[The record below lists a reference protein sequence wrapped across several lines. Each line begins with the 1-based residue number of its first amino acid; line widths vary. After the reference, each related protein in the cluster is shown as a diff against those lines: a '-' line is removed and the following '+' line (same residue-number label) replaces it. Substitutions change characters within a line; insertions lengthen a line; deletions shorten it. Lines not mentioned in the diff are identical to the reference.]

1 MPNRN
6 TFDDREKYDHS
17 SHRTTGREKG
27 DLAPAP
33 NQDEESGNAE
43 DSRTQNPRIPD
54 PARSPITR
62 RRS

>member
-33 NQDEESGNAE
+33 NQDAESAK
-43 DSRTQNPRIPD
+43 TKNPRPPD
-54 PARSPITR
+54 PTRSPNSPR
-62 RRS
+62 QR

>member
-6 TFDDREKYDHS
+6 IFDDREKYDHS

-33 NQDEESGNAE
+33 NQEEESAKNKAP
-43 DSRTQNPRIPD
+43 RTPD
-54 PARSPITR
+54 QARWPITPR
-62 RRS
+62 RR

>member
-33 NQDEESGNAE
+33 NQVEESPK
-43 DSRTQNPRIPD
+43 SKNPRTPD
-54 PARSPITR
+54 PVRSPNTPGR
-62 RRS
+62 ADPPP